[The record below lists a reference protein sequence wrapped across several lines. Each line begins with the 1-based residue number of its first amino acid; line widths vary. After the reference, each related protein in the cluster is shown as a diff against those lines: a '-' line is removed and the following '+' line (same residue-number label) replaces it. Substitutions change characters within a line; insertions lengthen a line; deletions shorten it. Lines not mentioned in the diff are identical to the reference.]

1 MFNKICDWITKF
13 LVLWVILI
21 CCFGFLVPK
30 ALVVLRPCL
39 DYFFMFAML
48 GIGFV
53 MAPGDFKPLLKNP
66 FVVLLGTLT
75 QFGIM
80 SFLGWFF
87 AKALRLPPT
96 LAIGLILAGS
106 APGAMA
112 SNVISYLARADVAY
126 SIAITSTTTFLAPFI
141 TPALLLLY
149 GRTYIKMEFWPMF
162 FSIVQMVIV
171 PLAIGFTIKHFMK
184 ERVEKIKPVFPAI
197 STVFI
202 AFICGLVVALNR
214 DYLQHSSVIVFVAVA
229 LHNFFGLVFG
239 YIAGTLYRFKEKM
252 RRTLTL
258 EVGMHNA
265 GLGAVLALKYLGPQS
280 ALPNALFA
288 VWCIITASILA
299 NIWAKNT
306 TEPMDTALDLKEQ

>member
-1 MFNKICDWITKF
+1 MFNRICTWFTKL
-13 LVLWVILI
+13 LVLWVILV
-21 CCFGFLVPK
+21 CCLGYLLPQS
-30 ALVVLRPCL
+30 LIVLRPYL

-53 MAPGDFKPLLKNP
+53 MNPEDFTPLLKNP
-66 FVVLLGTLT
+66 LIVLLGTLT

-87 AKALRLPPT
+87 AKLLKLPPN

-112 SNVISYLARADVAY
+112 SNVISYLAGADVAY

-141 TPALLLLY
+141 TPALLLFY
-149 GRTYIKMEFWPMF
+149 GSTYIKMEFWPMF

-171 PLAIGFTIKHFMK
+171 PLLIGFTVKYFLKKQVEGIKA
-184 ERVEKIKPVFPAI
+184 VFPAI
-197 STVFI
+197 STLFI
-202 AFICGLVVALNR
+202 AFICGLVVALNA
-214 DYLQHSSVIVFVAVA
+214 DYLRQASWLVFVAVV
-229 LHNFFGLVFG
+229 LHNFFGLVLG
-239 YIAGTLYRFKEKM
+239 YAAGTLYRFKEKM
-252 RRTLTL
+252 RRTLTI

-299 NIWAKNT
+299 NIWAKR
-306 TEPMDTALDLKEQ
+306 PVVS

>member
-1 MFNKICDWITKF
+1 MFNKICNFITKL
-13 LVLWVILI
+13 LVLWVILM
-21 CCFGFLVPK
+21 CCFGYMVPK
-30 ALVVLRPCL
+30 ALVVLRPYL

-53 MAPGDFKPLLKNP
+53 MAPSDFKPLLKNP
-66 FVVLLGTLT
+66 FVVLLGTCT
-75 QFGIM
+75 QFGVM

-87 AKALRLPPT
+87 AKTLRLPPN

-112 SNVISYLARADVAY
+112 SNVISYLAGADVAY
-126 SIAITSTTTFLAPFI
+126 SIAITSTTTFFAPFL
-141 TPALLLLY
+141 TPALVLLY
-149 GRTYIKMEFWPMF
+149 GHTYIKMEFWPMF
-162 FSIVQMVIV
+162 FSIIQMVII
-171 PLAIGFTIKHFMK
+171 PLLIGFTANHFFK
-184 ERVEKIKPVFPAI
+184 KKVEKIKSVFPAI

-214 DYLQHSSVIVFVAVA
+214 DYLQQVQSSFIVFIAVA

-239 YIAGTLYRFKEKM
+239 YLAGILYRFREKM

-288 VWCIITASILA
+288 VWCIITGSILA
-299 NIWAKNT
+299 NIWAKKPVEEN
-306 TEPMDTALDLKEQ
+306 DGK

>member
-1 MFNKICDWITKF
+1 MFNKICSWFTKF
-13 LVLWVILI
+13 LVVWVLLVCFAGYLFPKSLI
-21 CCFGFLVPK
+21 I
-30 ALVVLRPCL
+30 LRPYL

-53 MAPGDFKPLLKNP
+53 MSPEDFRPLLKNP

-75 QFGIM
+75 QFGVM

-87 AKALRLPPT
+87 AKTLKLPPN

-112 SNVISYLARADVAY
+112 SNIISYLAGADVAY
-126 SIAITSTTTFLAPFI
+126 SIAITSTTTFFAPFV
-141 TPALLLLY
+141 TPALVLFY
-149 GRTYIKMEFWPMF
+149 GSTYIKMAFWPMF
-162 FSIVQMVIV
+162 FSIIQMVIL
-171 PLAIGFTIKHFMK
+171 PLLVGFTIKHFMK
-184 ERVEKIKPVFPAI
+184 KQVEKIKAVFPAI
-197 STVFI
+197 STLFI

-214 DYLQHSSVIVFVAVA
+214 EYLQQANIIIFVAVF
-229 LHNFFGLVFG
+229 LHNFFGLVIG
-239 YIAGTLYRFKEKM
+239 YAAGMLYRFKEKM

-288 VWCIITASILA
+288 VWCIVTGSILA
-299 NIWAKNT
+299 NIWSKKPA
-306 TEPMDTALDLKEQ
+306 E